1 MVENIGDVLCLV
13 RGTRLNHAA
22 FGFDVDGFAIVRHA
36 FRALLKHARLFDG
49 QVDLFRFNILD
60 LTAHRGGINIQ
71 AAENICRGVDADW
84 ASGEFEMVIATIDF
98 DTQTSLQLFDVVIK
112 RPAQAQQASVVCG
125 LKANFTR
132 IYVQTVP
139 LYLVN

>member
-1 MVENIGDVLCLV
+1 MVKNVGDVLRLV
-13 RGTRLNHAA
+13 WRTRLDDATLGLDIDCLA
-22 FGFDVDGFAIVRHA
+22 VVRHA
-36 FRALLKHARLFDG
+36 FRALLKHARLFNG
-49 QVDLFRFNILD
+49 EVDLFRLNILD
-60 LTAHRGGINIQ
+60 LAAHRGGINIQ

-139 LYLVN
+139 L

>member
-1 MVENIGDVLCLV
+1 MDL
-13 RGTRLNHAA
+13 
-22 FGFDVDGFAIVRHA
+22 FGF
-36 FRALLKHARLFDG
+36 
-49 QVDLFRFNILD
+49 NITD

-71 AAENICRGVDADW
+71 AAENIRRGVDADW

-98 DTQTSLQLFDVVIK
+98 DTQTSLKLFDVVIK
-112 RPAQAQQASVVCG
+112 RPAQAQQASVVCW

-139 LYLVN
+139 L